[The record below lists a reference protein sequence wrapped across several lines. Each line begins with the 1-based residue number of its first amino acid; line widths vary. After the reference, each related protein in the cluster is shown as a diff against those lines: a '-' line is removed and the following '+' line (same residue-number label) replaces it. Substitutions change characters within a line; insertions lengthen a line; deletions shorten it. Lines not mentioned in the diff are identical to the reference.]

1 MDQGGNI
8 MLTVALPTGRVLE
21 DAVEVLEFLGIPTEL
36 LKNRGR
42 KLILEDSSW
51 RFILAKPM
59 DVPLYVNRGIADLA
73 LAGSDV
79 LLERKSSVVEIADT
93 GKGRCRLAIAGPREA
108 AKRFE
113 SHESSRAGLRIAT
126 KYPRVAEAYFQSRG
140 IQVDLLHLSGS
151 IELAPRL
158 GMADCIVDIVQTGS
172 TLKANGLVVIEEICP
187 VSLRLVASRKSVH
200 LRWERFAP
208 FLEAFRRK
216 SQ

>member
-1 MDQGGNI
+1 

-21 DAVEVLEFLGIPTEL
+21 DALEVLDFLHIPTEI

-42 KLILEDSSW
+42 KLILEDTSY

-79 LLERKSSVVEIADT
+79 LLERKSSVVEIGDT
-93 GKGRCRLAIAGPREA
+93 RKGQCRLAIAGPREV

-113 SHESSRAGLRIAT
+113 SHESSMTGLRIAT
-126 KYPRVAEAYFQSRG
+126 KYPRVAEEYFRSRG
-140 IQVDLLHLSGS
+140 IQVELLHLHGS

-158 GMADCIVDIVQTGS
+158 GLADCIVDIVQTGS
-172 TLKANGLVVIEEICP
+172 TLKANGLVILEEICP
-187 VSLRLVASRKSVH
+187 VSLRLVASRKSAH
-200 LRWERFAP
+200 LRWELFAP
-208 FLEAFRRK
+208 FVEAFRQK
-216 SQ
+216 G

>member
-1 MDQGGNI
+1 MI
-8 MLTVALPTGRVLE
+8 TLALPTGRVLE
-21 DAVEVLEFLGIPTEL
+21 DALEVLDFLQIPTEI

-42 KLILEDSSW
+42 KLILENASY

-79 LLERKSSVVEIADT
+79 LMERKSSVVEIGDT
-93 GKGRCRLAIAGPREA
+93 QKGRCRLAIAGPREA

-113 SHESSRAGLRIAT
+113 SHESSMTGLRIAT
-126 KYPRVAEAYFQSRG
+126 KYPHVAEEYFRSRG
-140 IQVDLLHLSGS
+140 IQVELLHLHGS

-158 GMADCIVDIVQTGS
+158 DLADCIVDIVQTGS
-172 TLKANGLVVIEEICP
+172 TLKANGLVILEEICP

-208 FLEAFRRK
+208 FLEAFRK
-216 SQ
+216 KG